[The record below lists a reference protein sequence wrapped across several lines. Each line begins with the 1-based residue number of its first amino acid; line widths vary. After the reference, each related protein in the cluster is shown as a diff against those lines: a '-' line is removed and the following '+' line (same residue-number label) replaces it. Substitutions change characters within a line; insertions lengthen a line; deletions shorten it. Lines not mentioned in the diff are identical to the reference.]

1 MGSED
6 IPGACREPAGSL
18 QVDGGVY
25 GGGVEMTGAALQ
37 GNSAVTCRGRF
48 DGLGLF

>member
-6 IPGACREPAGSL
+6 IPGACREPAGGWL
-18 QVDGGVY
+18 VY
-25 GGGVEMTGAALQ
+25 GGGVEMTGAALTQ
-37 GNSAVTCRGRF
+37 GNSAVTRRGRV